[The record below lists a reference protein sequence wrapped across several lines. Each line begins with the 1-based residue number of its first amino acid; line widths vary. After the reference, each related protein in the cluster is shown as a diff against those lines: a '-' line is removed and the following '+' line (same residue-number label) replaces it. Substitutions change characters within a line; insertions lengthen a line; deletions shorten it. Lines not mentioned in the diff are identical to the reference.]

1 MRLIDADVL
10 IKTLNKDIESLKY
23 KPDGLDKTIAIKAA
37 EFFIQDIQDVN
48 TTPTAYD
55 IDKVVED
62 LLQCTYC
69 NGHKDHEK
77 QCGGCA
83 GCLECKLED
92 AYYKAIEIVKR
103 GGKDV

>member
-1 MRLIDADVL
+1 MRLIDADEL
-10 IKTLNKDIESLKY
+10 KKCLCKKDADY
-23 KPDGLDKTIAIKAA
+23 DKPVISPKFLEDYIDDMI
-37 EFFIQDIQDVN
+37 VN
-48 TTPTAYD
+48 QTPTYNV
-55 IDKVVED
+55 DKVVED